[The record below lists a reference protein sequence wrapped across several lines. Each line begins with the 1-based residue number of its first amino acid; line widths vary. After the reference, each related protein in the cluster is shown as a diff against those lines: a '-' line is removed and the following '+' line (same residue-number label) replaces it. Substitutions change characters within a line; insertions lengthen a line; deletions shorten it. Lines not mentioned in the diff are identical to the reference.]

1 MLHKSKEQFDSGGI
15 IYDKKI
21 LIRFDEKLEN
31 EQDVDNFVGEQMM
44 YLKSDLMVML
54 GYVLDSSGFKR
65 RNYEAINRPKRNLQL
80 QFFKY

>member
-21 LIRFDEKLEN
+21 LIRFNEKLEN
-31 EQDVDNFVGEQMM
+31 EQDVDVFVEEQMM

-54 GYVLDSSGFKR
+54 GYVLDNGKWIKNSK
-65 RNYEAINRPKRNLQL
+65 
-80 QFFKY
+80 

>member
-21 LIRFDEKLEN
+21 LIRFNEKLEN
-31 EQDVDNFVGEQMM
+31 EQDVDNFVEEQLM

-54 GYVLDSSGFKR
+54 GYCLDNGKWIKGSK
-65 RNYEAINRPKRNLQL
+65 
-80 QFFKY
+80 

>member
-21 LIRFDEKLEN
+21 LIRFNEKLEN
-31 EQDVDNFVGEQMM
+31 EQDVDVFVEEQMM

-54 GYVLDSSGFKR
+54 GYVLDNGKW
-65 RNYEAINRPKRNLQL
+65 IKKL
-80 QFFKY
+80 KIII

>member
-21 LIRFDEKLEN
+21 LIRFNEKLEN
-31 EQDVDNFVGEQMM
+31 EQDVDNFVDEQMM

-54 GYVLDSSGFKR
+54 GYVLDNGKWIKDSK
-65 RNYEAINRPKRNLQL
+65 
-80 QFFKY
+80 

>member
-21 LIRFDEKLEN
+21 LIRFNEKLEN
-31 EQDVDNFVGEQMM
+31 EQDIDVFVEEQMM

-54 GYVLDSSGFKR
+54 GYVLDNGKW
-65 RNYEAINRPKRNLQL
+65 IKNL
-80 QFFKY
+80 K

>member
-21 LIRFDEKLEN
+21 LIRFNEKLEN
-31 EQDVDNFVGEQMM
+31 EQDVDVFVEEQMM

-54 GYVLDSSGFKR
+54 GYVLDNGKWVKNSK
-65 RNYEAINRPKRNLQL
+65 
-80 QFFKY
+80 

>member
-21 LIRFDEKLEN
+21 LIRFNEKLEN
-31 EQDVDNFVGEQMM
+31 EQDVDAFVEEQMM

-54 GYVLDSSGFKR
+54 GYALDNGKWIKNSK
-65 RNYEAINRPKRNLQL
+65 
-80 QFFKY
+80 

>member
-21 LIRFDEKLEN
+21 LIRFNEKLEN
-31 EQDVDNFVGEQMM
+31 EKDVNNFVEEQMM

-54 GYVLDSSGFKR
+54 GYVLDNGTWIKDSK
-65 RNYEAINRPKRNLQL
+65 
-80 QFFKY
+80 

>member
-21 LIRFDEKLEN
+21 LIRFNEKLEN
-31 EQDVDNFVGEQMM
+31 EQDVDNFVDEQMM

-54 GYVLDSSGFKR
+54 GYVLDNGTWIKDSK
-65 RNYEAINRPKRNLQL
+65 
-80 QFFKY
+80 

>member
-21 LIRFDEKLEN
+21 LIRFNEKLEN
-31 EQDVDNFVGEQMM
+31 EQDVDVFIEEQMM

-54 GYVLDSSGFKR
+54 GYVLDNGKWIKNSK
-65 RNYEAINRPKRNLQL
+65 
-80 QFFKY
+80 

>member
-65 RNYEAINRPKRNLQL
+65 RNYDK
-80 QFFKY
+80 

>member
-21 LIRFDEKLEN
+21 LIQFNEKLEN
-31 EQDVDNFVGEQMM
+31 EQDVDSFVEEQRM

-54 GYVLDSSGFKR
+54 GYVLDNGCW
-65 RNYEAINRPKRNLQL
+65 I
-80 QFFKY
+80 KYYDNTETI

>member
-21 LIRFDEKLEN
+21 LIRFNEKLEN
-31 EQDVDNFVGEQMM
+31 EQDVDNFVEEQMM

-54 GYVLDSSGFKR
+54 GYVLDNGTWIKDSK
-65 RNYEAINRPKRNLQL
+65 
-80 QFFKY
+80 

>member
-21 LIRFDEKLEN
+21 LIRFNEKLEN
-31 EQDVDNFVGEQMM
+31 EQDVNNFVEEQMM

-54 GYVLDSSGFKR
+54 GYVLDNGTWIK
-65 RNYEAINRPKRNLQL
+65 QT
-80 QFFKY
+80 

>member
-21 LIRFDEKLEN
+21 LIRFNEKLEN
-31 EQDVDNFVGEQMM
+31 EQDVNNFVEEQMM

-54 GYVLDSSGFKR
+54 GYVLDNGTWIKDSK
-65 RNYEAINRPKRNLQL
+65 
-80 QFFKY
+80 

>member
-21 LIRFDEKLEN
+21 LIRFNEKLEN
-31 EQDVDNFVGEQMM
+31 EQDVDNFVEEQIM

-54 GYVLDSSGFKR
+54 GYVLDNGTWMKD
-65 RNYEAINRPKRNLQL
+65 NM
-80 QFFKY
+80 